1 MPYGTECS
9 WEEHYCKR
17 ALQIIWDYGLKR
29 NILINGDKMEE
40 MIDVVDKN
48 NRVIGEA
55 PRKGI
60 HKTDKMHRAVH
71 IFLFDKSGRMWLEL
85 RSADTDTFPLHYNSA
100 AAGHV
105 SKGES
110 TLNAAIREVDEEL
123 GVPVKLKMLYT
134 QTPSE
139 ATANEFITLYVAMT
153 DKEPRKHE
161 MTEKL
166 ERFTIPEIDKMISSG
181 VKVAPS
187 FLTLYNWW
195 KENGM
200 VKGEE
205 QE

>member
-1 MPYGTECS
+1 
-9 WEEHYCKR
+9 
-17 ALQIIWDYGLKR
+17 
-29 NILINGDKMEE
+29 MEE
-40 MIDVVDKN
+40 MIDIVDEN
-48 NRVIGEA
+48 NRIIGEA

-71 IFLFDKSGRMWLEL
+71 IFLFDRSGRMWLEL

-139 ATANEFITLYVAMT
+139 STANEFITLYVAVT

-166 ERFTIPEIDKMISSG
+166 EKFTIPEIDNMINSG

-187 FLTLYNWW
+187 FLTLYRWW

-200 VKGEE
+200 VMGEE
-205 QE
+205 QG